1 MFMNNVQNNHVV
13 ILAMPIAEAS
23 IYLPILFQG
32 LFQHIS
38 SEILAWV
45 YIQISKMQFKFNAQ
59 TSKWPKAI

>member
-13 ILAMPIAEAS
+13 ILAMPIADAS

-45 YIQISKMQFKFNAQ
+45 YI
-59 TSKWPKAI
+59 